1 MNTSHDITTT
11 LDLCEVAAALIST
24 ELKFATVAVSSQQP
38 ATAVYRLGRALGC
51 TDLIRKHL
59 NTQLAALSS
68 TPAAKPNLLPAS
80 YTELRDLGKEPA
92 HAA

>member
-38 ATAVYRLGRALGC
+38 ATAVYRL
-51 TDLIRKHL
+51 IRKHL